1 MKGNRIKFYCGH
13 AGIHSQD
20 GGITFTAGLTAITS
34 NDGPGWGNTTDPGGH
49 TIHHYTGGKG
59 GNSHNTGNAGGNGGS
74 HTSSSED
81 DLKSHPELQAMMLP
95 GVPMSLAVI
104 SGGWGTTLNTSSSVS
119 AAMDEAL
126 ARLGAL
132 AVDALPYAGRLAGM
146 VVGMLIPSSLSGN
159 DMVSVVDT
167 LPAGLLTKETITTQ
181 PAVSTQL
188 RIQDVIVDGKQQL
201 ALVKPAPAQSQ
212 VKVVQATAT
221 SRPGV
226 FTASVVPGKPAL
238 TIKIDISPAKNVTPS
253 SSKTVTASTPASV
266 ELLHAVPGN
275 QTHDAII
282 SFPVGSHIAPIYV
295 TVKPALPQKQ
305 LDEKKQQLAA
315 QQAAWDK
322 QHPGEALQMKLKLA
336 RSEREVCDK
345 ALAASKVQ
353 QQRWMEE
360 LNRATNR
367 AKSSQATIDQI
378 AAETIE
384 KFYQALAGKMTLA
397 QFTALYDEKQKV
409 VTTLQG
415 QHKNA
420 QADIDHAQLQLGTI
434 TARIQLENQA
444 LVAADRA
451 LPPLLQQL
459 RDSANKQLAGA
470 NVFPLRGYGSNTPPG
485 FSYLGNGYAGPT
497 AAQSAAYAQNLL
509 AAAARLKPQPHGDVS
524 ITTTGLELDTQALW
538 QSGKLNSTDFSQVFL
553 AAISPVVIGLT
564 DTGALRAAVG
574 KSVNTSLRGQL
585 AVYAGEAFLQ
595 LVRTQTPQPL
605 RVLAATLDPQSDYY
619 QFTLPADIAAGQPQI
634 LVSPANAPGVNG
646 PIVLDGPAPLPS
658 AFIHT
663 GGNIIS
669 LPALSATVL
678 PLPTVKSWRD
688 FILVFPDGSGIQPLY
703 VMLHSPY
710 GESDT
715 KGRYSNRD
723 YHSEKCGGP
732 VVDLDWRTANIDAA
746 GIELVKIHVKR
757 FGASV
762 GNDVMVQ
769 RLADIAGGK
778 LVATDTD
785 KRFYT
790 HEIRELERYRAL
802 GCADS
807 ETDDETW
814 NNTHSA
820 TLEDYKLADDDNN
833 LYTKEALDAFK
844 KEDMEVEK

>member
-20 GGITFTAGLTAITS
+20 GGSTFTAGLTAITS

-104 SGGWGTTLNTSSSVS
+104 SGGWGTTLNTSTSVS

-181 PAVSTQL
+181 PAVRTQL

-238 TIKIDISPAKNVTPS
+238 TIKIDTSPAKNVTPS

-295 TVKPALPQKQ
+295 TVTPALPQKQ

-322 QHPGEALQMKLKLA
+322 QHPGETLQMRLKLA
-336 RSEREVCDK
+336 RSDRETCVR
-345 ALAASKVQ
+345 ALAATRAQ
-353 QQRWMEE
+353 QQRWAQE
-360 LNRATNR
+360 LDQARATS
-367 AKSSQATIDQI
+367 KTSQATIDQI
-378 AAETIE
+378 AAEMID
-384 KFYQALAGKMTLA
+384 KFYQTLTGKMTLA
-397 QFTALYDEKQKV
+397 QFKTLYEEKQKIV
-409 VTTLQG
+409 ESLKA
-415 QHKNA
+415 QHDNAPAEIFLA
-420 QADIDHAQLQLGTI
+420 QAKLAVIAPK
-434 TARIQLENQA
+434 LELLNQTK
-444 LVAADRA
+444 VAADKT
-451 LPPLLQQL
+451 LGLLLQQL

-497 AAQSAAYAQNLL
+497 AAQSAAYTQNLL
-509 AAAARLKPQPHGDVS
+509 AAAARLKPQPHGDIS

-564 DTGALRAAVG
+564 NAGALRAAVG

-585 AVYAGEAFLQ
+585 AVYAGAAYLQ

-605 RVLAATLDPQSDYY
+605 RVLSATLDPQSDYY
-619 QFTLPADIAAGQPQI
+619 QFTLPADMAAGRPQI
-634 LVSPANAPGVNG
+634 LVSPANAPGANG

-710 GESDT
+710 GEWNTQGKYS
-715 KGRYSNRD
+715 GRKYN
-723 YHSEKCGGP
+723 SEKCGGP
-732 VVDLDWRTANIDAA
+732 IRDLDWRTADIDAA
-746 GIELVKIHVKR
+746 GVELVKIHVKR
-757 FGASV
+757 FGASS

-769 RLADIAGGK
+769 RLTDITGGK
-778 LVATDTD
+778 IAATDTD

-802 GCADS
+802 GYADN
-807 ETDDETW
+807 ETDGVTW

-820 TLEDYKLADDDNN
+820 TLEDYKISDKGND
-833 LYTKEALDAFK
+833 LYTNEALDAFEREEEEIK
-844 KEDMEVEK
+844 K